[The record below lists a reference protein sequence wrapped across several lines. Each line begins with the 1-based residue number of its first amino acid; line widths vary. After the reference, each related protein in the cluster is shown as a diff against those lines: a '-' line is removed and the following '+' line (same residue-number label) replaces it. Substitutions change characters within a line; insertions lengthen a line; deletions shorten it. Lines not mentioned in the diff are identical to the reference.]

1 MRAIFF
7 TGYGLAIKP
16 VVKQND
22 IILVLV
28 FILLYGLDKEV
39 KSIWVMSVVEE
50 MV

>member
-22 IILVLV
+22 IILVSV
-28 FILLYGLDKEV
+28 FILLYGLGNFSDHLV
-39 KSIWVMSVVEE
+39 AE
-50 MV
+50 MVQW